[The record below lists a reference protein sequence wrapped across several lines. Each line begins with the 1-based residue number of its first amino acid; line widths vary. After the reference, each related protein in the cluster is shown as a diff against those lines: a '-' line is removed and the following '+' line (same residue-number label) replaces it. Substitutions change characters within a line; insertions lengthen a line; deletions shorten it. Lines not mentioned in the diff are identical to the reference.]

1 MFYACNKLTLFY
13 TITQGSLPLSVGH
26 VISGTEEREEERGMG
41 RYKHPPSA
49 DANICTAKLKFI

>member
-26 VISGTEEREEERGMG
+26 VIAGTEERGRERHGEV
-41 RYKHPPSA
+41 KAPPLLLVQIFA
-49 DANICTAKLKFI
+49 QPN